1 VNTPIV
7 LSDGKK
13 CYTGENCAWHFP
25 SAENLEKGLDKKLS
39 ALDKGVKANPLA
51 KLAPEKIDGVLAE
64 LYYQRYGLEV
74 EIAGYQKMI
83 DRNEQL
89 LKRGNK
95 TPRYIES
102 IANIQAKYNQEINN
116 RKEEIAGFYAEE
128 DIYEAEYHRR
138 GRWTRA
144 FLVHNGNGHVH
155 KSRSCSTLRPTT
167 SLLWVTSY
175 SGKNESEVIEDAGE
189 SACTVCYPNA
199 PVDTRNRPSKITDPN
214 VKAINDEK
222 EKARAERERVK
233 SEKAAKLALTS
244 ISTPEGKDLYTQ
256 SYGYI
261 KSARTAEIEAV
272 NHQED
277 IIANDNGTRIIPN
290 TAMMPIYRKDY
301 QTLLEALAHKK
312 GVSVEEEDAYLKNK
326 AQIKHVKTQKEI
338 AKLRQQYPNY

>member
-1 VNTPIV
+1 MKTAIV

-13 CYTGENCAWHFP
+13 CYTGETCAWHFP
-25 SAENLEKGLDKKLS
+25 SAGNLEKGLDKKLS
-39 ALDKGVKANPLA
+39 AVDKGIKANPLA
-51 KLAPEKIDGVLAE
+51 KLSPDKIDGVLAE
-64 LYYQRYGLEV
+64 LYYQRFGLEV
-74 EIAGYQKMI
+74 EVAGYNKMI
-83 DRNEQL
+83 ARNNKL
-89 LKRGNK
+89 LQNNRLS
-95 TPRYIES
+95 THYRES
-102 IANIQAKYNQEINN
+102 LVKSQDKYDQEIV
-116 RKEEIAGFYAEE
+116 RLKGEIAGFYEEE

-222 EKARAERERVK
+222 TKAREERERVK
-233 SEKAAKLALTS
+233 NEKAAKLALTS
-244 ISTPEGKDLYTQ
+244 IFTPHGEKLYTQ
-256 SYGYI
+256 SAGYI
-261 KSARTAEIEAV
+261 KSSRTAEIEAV

-277 IIANDNGTRIIPN
+277 IIANDNGTRVIPN
-290 TAMMPIYRKDY
+290 TAMMPIYRADY

-312 GVSVEEEDAYLKNK
+312 GVSIEEEDAYLKNK
-326 AQIKHVKTQKEI
+326 AQIKHIKMQKEI
-338 AKLRQQYPNY
+338 AKIRERYPNY